1 MYFIIFVIL
10 VIYCIFDKCLTCS
23 RGANAGRGRSPAG
36 MSRSRAT
43 GAIGTTAKGFRNGRA
58 AGRMSRE
65 NRSSSRSAS
74 RSSSSASS
82 SSAADSDSPR
92 KRRRVGDRRFDRYDD
107 SDAERAARRT
117 RRPRPLASVKD
128 ILAKTGDQAAFRSN
142 KTPVKL
148 TLSRNKVI
156 RLRMLTI
163 GICVY
168 YSIRRLY
175 LLFPQFI

>member
-1 MYFIIFVIL
+1 
-10 VIYCIFDKCLTCS
+10 
-23 RGANAGRGRSPAG
+23 
-36 MSRSRAT
+36 MSRARAT
-43 GAIGTTAKGFRNGRA
+43 GAISTTAKGVSNGRA

-128 ILAKTGDQAAFRSN
+128 ILAKTGDQSAFRSN

-156 RLRMLTI
+156 RLRMLAI
-163 GICVY
+163 GTVHMYVCTTVY
-168 YSIRRLY
+168 CT
-175 LLFPQFI
+175 